1 VWSAGR
7 STPISRPGLLAT
19 LVPVVALATAVV
31 SGVPGALA
39 TAASWLPTYGPLSVV
54 RALTAHGGAA
64 GPGIALTLGWLALGV
79 AGVLCAT
86 GYRRTV
92 RIGRLLPV
100 LAVR

>member
-19 LVPVVALATAVV
+19 LVPVV
-31 SGVPGALA
+31 
-39 TAASWLPTYGPLSVV
+39 

-64 GPGIALTLGWLALGV
+64 GPGIALTLGRLALGV